1 MHVVAFM
8 LAIAAVIVFGLAALG
23 RDYPRPQ
30 LIPFGLLLA
39 TVAWVVQLCVETSD
53 PVLL

>member
-8 LAIAAVIVFGLAALG
+8 LAVAAVIVLGLAALG
-23 RDYPRPQ
+23 RDYSRPR

-39 TVAWVVQLCVETSD
+39 TVAWVVQLTVETSD
-53 PVLL
+53 PITF